1 MSIASA
7 SFSFPTQ
14 IEFGP
19 AKIKELAAILQTLS
33 VNKPLVVTDKGFAGT
48 PSFDGLKSVLDQ
60 SGGSWALYTD
70 VHSNP
75 LESDVRSCYDC
86 YSQNQCDGV
95 IGLGGGSPLDVAKAV
110 RLLIKQPALSL
121 ASFDYR
127 DDWSGLVPFVAIPTT
142 AGTGSEVGRSAV
154 ITPESTRRKAVMFHP
169 DLLASVAILD
179 PELTLSLPAHLT
191 AATGFDALTHCI
203 ESFTSPVLNPLCDGI
218 ALEGIRILGDALPR
232 VMKAPTDVEQRG
244 RLQIAA
250 AMGGIA
256 FQKDLGAAHSMAHPL
271 STLHGMHHGLAN
283 ALCLPSVMEF
293 NSKRVAGVYRQVAL
307 ALGRDVVTCDDIS
320 ADQAAIRGV
329 RELLEAINISL
340 GLAGHGIGE
349 GDIGALSKEALLDP
363 CHQTNPVPVEEEDFV
378 SLYQSAL

>member
-14 IEFGP
+14 IEYGP
-19 AKIKELAAILQTLS
+19 GKVSELATILGKLG
-33 VNKPLVVTDKGFAGT
+33 VVKPLVVTDKGFAGT
-48 PSFDGLKSVLDQ
+48 PSFEGLKTVLDQ
-60 SGGSWALYTD
+60 AGLSWTLFTD

-75 LESDVRSCYDC
+75 LESDVRLTYDC
-86 YSQNQCDGV
+86 YCKNECDGV

-110 RLLIKQPALSL
+110 RLLVKQPSLSL
-121 ASFDYR
+121 ARFDYR
-127 DDWSGLVPFVAIPTT
+127 DDWSGLVPFIAIPTT

-154 ITPESTRRKAVMFHP
+154 ITPESTQRKAVMFHP
-169 DLLASVAILD
+169 ELLAAVAILD

-203 ESFTSPVLNPLCDGI
+203 ESYTSPVLNPLCDGI
-218 ALEGIRILGDALPR
+218 ALEGIRMLGEALPR
-232 VMKAPTDVEQRG
+232 VMEDPTDVEGRG

-293 NSKRVAGVYRQVAL
+293 NAKQAAGVYRQVAL
-307 ALGRDVVTCDDIS
+307 ALGEDVVKSDDAS
-320 ADQAAIRGV
+320 SDQAAIRAV
-329 RELLEAINISL
+329 RQLLDEINIPL
-340 GLAGHGIGE
+340 GLGHHKIGE
-349 GDIGALSKEALLDP
+349 SDIAALAGEAFLDP
-363 CHQTNPVPVEEEDFV
+363 CHQTNPVTVQESDFV
-378 SLYQSAL
+378 NLYQSAL